1 MRHRWL
7 AMNVL
12 VAAFTAPAAVL
23 IGCGRADP
31 GGTPARP
38 AGSEGG
44 VPAVSETPAVPPV
57 TDEECRA
64 FAAAIEDAVRMGDAA
79 AFNALIDWDAALGAA
94 TAGIKAPEGSRKGF
108 IQGVK
113 RSMGQEQGLVP
124 QIVATVK
131 GGGSYKFLH
140 VGAKDKRK
148 TALFRLVMPDSDGV
162 NYHDFVLAR
171 SPDGKVRAADAYIF
185 LSGELISRTM
195 RRMYI
200 PAAAQDS
207 HGLLDRLLGTEQV
220 FMKNFPK
227 FQKMTTEVRSGRPAE
242 ALKVFQEFPPE
253 LKKDKNILMVRLQ
266 AAQAVNDAEYSKAIE
281 DLRAAHP
288 DDACIDMISIDYY
301 LLRKDYP
308 QALACIDRLD
318 KAVGGDPYVNVMR
331 SGIHTDEKRYDLA
344 RRDAQEAIAEEPT
357 LQDAYWNL
365 MTISLQ
371 EHNFADTVA
380 QLNQLEERFHIPFG
394 DMTQLPVF
402 AEFVKSPEY
411 RAWMERPKPAGEKKA
426 REPETSR
433 TEPGRPPS

>member
-1 MRHRWL
+1 MRHRWPAIGSLIAAL
-7 AMNVL
+7 A
-12 VAAFTAPAAVL
+12 APAVIL
-23 IGCGRADP
+23 SGCGRTDLDVA
-31 GGTPARP
+31 GTTAKPAP
-38 AGSEGG
+38 VESSGAA
-44 VPAVSETPAVPPV
+44 PAVAETAASPPV

-64 FAAAIEDAVRMGDAA
+64 FALAVENAVQGGDVA
-79 AFNALIDWDAALGAA
+79 AFNALIDWDAALETA

-113 RSMGQEQGLVP
+113 GSMQKEQGLVP

-140 VGAKDKRK
+140 VRV
-148 TALFRLVMPDSDGV
+148 FRLVMPDSDGV

-171 SPDGKVRAADAYIF
+171 GPDGKVRAADVYIF
-185 LSGELISRTM
+185 LSGELISQTM

-207 HGLLDRLLGTEQV
+207 QGLLDKLLGTEQL
-220 FMKNFPK
+220 FMKNFPR
-227 FQKMTTEVRSGRPAE
+227 FQQMTTEVRNGRPAE

-266 AAQAVNDAEYSKAIE
+266 AAQAVNDAEYSRALE

-301 LLRKDYP
+301 LLKKDYP
-308 QALACIDRLD
+308 RALACIDRLD

-331 SGIHTDEKRYDLA
+331 SGLHTDEQRYDLA
-344 RRDAQEAIAEEPT
+344 RRDAQAAIAADPT

-371 EHNFADTVA
+371 EHNFADTVT

-394 DMTQLPVF
+394 DMTELPVF

-411 RAWMERPKPAGEKKA
+411 RAWKERPKPAGEPKA
-426 REPETSR
+426 Q
-433 TEPGRPPS
+433 EPGAPRADQEPPTS